1 MIRHER
7 KRWVYECTLCEVT
20 IEAPD
25 QLRIVEAQN
34 EHVRGIGTHWA
45 NRMQLAFRPFAREI
59 NRIAGQLAPVI
70 EHLNELSAPLPNTPH
85 DPSLLRDKRKWGGR

>member
-1 MIRHER
+1 VIRHER

-34 EHVRGIGTHWA
+34 SHERGIGTHWA
-45 NRMQLAFRPFAREI
+45 NRVRVALGPFVREI

-70 EHLNELSAPLPNTPH
+70 DQFEQLNAPAPNIPH